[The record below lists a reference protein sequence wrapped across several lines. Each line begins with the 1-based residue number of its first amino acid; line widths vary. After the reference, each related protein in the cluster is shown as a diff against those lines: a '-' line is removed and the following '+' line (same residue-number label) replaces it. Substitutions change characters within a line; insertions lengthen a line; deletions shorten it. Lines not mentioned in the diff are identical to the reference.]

1 MESAV
6 SVPPRV
12 PAEGVDPRTVFKVQA
27 KSRLKVEQRG
37 LQFLGDTVDW
47 CYFVV
52 PDEVAA
58 TKFLGD
64 LAAYHSGSGSRTIED
79 FFGDIEG
86 IERYGPADRRGHGLP
101 DPGYS
106 GSTTVDVLL
115 WPSSDADE
123 ARGRL
128 EQVESVV
135 EAAQGEVL
143 DRDRRPSST
152 MARVRVS
159 SPALDALLELMAVER
174 VRMPAKPFLEPSA
187 WFNASADDLT
197 AESPIDVTIGVIDDG
212 VHAGHPLL
220 KDLVDSQVD
229 VPSGRQWGEAGIHGS
244 MVAGLAAYGDIE
256 KTLRNGRPFP
266 APARLAVVR
275 VLEPDPRNRTAT
287 VFPADTPEHLVVEE
301 AIRALHDQGVR
312 IINLSIADD
321 HPYSGPHVGLWTE
334 SLDRLARELDVLIVA
349 AAGNSGIAALG
360 QVTKDD
366 SAYRWYPGYTLDAE
380 ARIAEP
386 GIAASVVTVGSIA
399 RSGAS
404 AILGAKSDLSDVA
417 IAGEN
422 QISPFSR
429 TGPGLNGTFKLGAV
443 KPDFVHYGGNCV
455 RTSLGHLNYHDHGAA
470 VVSTSLGPSGRLFYS
485 SSGTSYAAPRVA
497 RTAAEILHTY
507 PAASA
512 NLLRVLLGISAEV
525 PNQARSQFP
534 DNEESRRAFGYG
546 MPDKD
551 RAVNSERA
559 RVVLLHEGEIVV
571 DTVAIHPIPMPE
583 SFTTGKSDRT
593 ITVAVAHDPP
603 VRRQRR
609 EYTAGHLELDFYRAM
624 SIDEVEE
631 VVRKQPRGEPVPTVQ
646 DRRRVA
652 SKLEPGSQ
660 TCGSSTLQVRTWQA
674 KSANSLNPDDS
685 DTYYLVVKHFKE
697 RWADHLKED
706 YTNQKYALAVQLE
719 DRSRIDIDLYADV
732 QSHVRVRARAET
744 QSDGKS

>member
-1 MESAV
+1 M
-6 SVPPRV
+6 R
-12 PAEGVDPRTVFKVQA
+12 A

-64 LAAYHSGSGSRTIED
+64 LAAYESGSGSQTIED
-79 FFGDIEG
+79 FFADVDG
-86 IERYGPADRRGHGLP
+86 IEPYDADDRRGNGLP
-101 DPGYS
+101 DPGFS

-115 WPSSDADE
+115 WPSSDGDE
-123 ARGRL
+123 ASGRL

-135 EAAQGEVL
+135 ETLLGEVL
-143 DRDRRPSST
+143 DRDRRPLST

-159 SPALDALLELMAVER
+159 SPGLDTLLELMVVER
-174 VRMPAKPFLEPSA
+174 VRAPAKPFLEPSV
-187 WFNASADDLT
+187 WFNVGADDLT

-212 VHAGHPLL
+212 VHVGHPLL
-220 KDLVDSQVD
+220 ESLVDSQIN
-229 VPSGRQWGEAGIHGS
+229 VPSGRQWGTVGTHGS

-256 KTLRNGRPFP
+256 KPLRDGGPFP
-266 APARLAVVR
+266 APARLSVVR
-275 VLEPDPRNRTAT
+275 VLEPDPNNQTAT
-287 VFPADTPEHLVVEE
+287 VFASDTPEHLVVEE

-349 AAGNSGIAALG
+349 AAGNRRIAASG
-360 QVTKDD
+360 QVTDD
-366 SAYRWYPGYTLDAE
+366 ISACGGYPGYTLDAE

-386 GIAASVVTVGSIA
+386 GIAASVVAVGSIA

-404 AILGAKSDLSDVA
+404 ASPSRNSDLADVA

-422 QISPFSR
+422 QLSPFSR
-429 TGPGLNGTFKLGAV
+429 TGPGLNCTFKLGAL

-470 VVSTSLGPSGRLFYS
+470 VVSTSLGASGRLFSS

-497 RTAAEILHTY
+497 RIAAEILHAY
-507 PAASA
+507 PTAGA
-512 NLLRVLLGISAEV
+512 NLLRALLGISAEV
-525 PNQARSQFP
+525 PHQARSQFP
-534 DNEESRRAFGYG
+534 DKESRRAFGYG
-546 MPDKD
+546 MPDKV

-559 RVVLLHEGEIVV
+559 RVVLFHEGEIDV

-631 VVRKQPRGEPVPTVQ
+631 VVRGQPEGELVPTVK

-652 SKLEPGSQ
+652 HKLEPGSQ
-660 TCGSSTLQVRTWQA
+660 TCGSSTLQVRTWHA
-674 KSANSLNPDDS
+674 KSANSLNLDDS
-685 DTYYLVVKHFKE
+685 DTYYLVVKHLKE
-697 RWADHLKED
+697 PWADNLKEG
-706 YTNQKYALAVQLE
+706 YTSQKYALAVQLE

-744 QSDGKS
+744 RTDG